1 MDNRKIEIFRE
12 IVRKL
17 DIQYADENEFI
28 QDVISEISHMKSELI
43 QIKYYNA
50 KSCSTDNFYK
60 IYGLYE
66 AFKREKRMIDFD
78 DMLMKCYLLLKKNHE
93 ILTYWQ
99 SRFRYV
105 LIDEFQD
112 INRVQYAT
120 IQMLVSPENNLF
132 VVGDDDQSIYS
143 FRGAKPE
150 FLLNF
155 PKDYEHAARIIL
167 NTNYRSTKHIVEA
180 SKLVIRENQK
190 RYMKHMITDNHT
202 GKYPIIIEAKDSGD
216 EAKQMVHHILKLREK
231 HDIPLSDIAIIYR
244 TNIQSRA
251 IIDIFLDMHIP
262 FVVRDKAAILYDHWV
277 ARDIIAYLRLA
288 LDIRDG
294 EALFRILNKPKRYV
308 SKAAI
313 AIIRKEYDD
322 VLGGLY
328 QYYHEKQWM
337 INHIEELQYHI
348 QFMRKRSVMEM
359 IQYIRK
365 AIGYDQYLQEY
376 AAYRKI
382 SAHGLYEILGELSE
396 SAKQFDSVD
405 SWFEHIEEYR
415 EKMEESNK
423 MDLSKDAVTLTTM
436 HASKGLEF
444 PIVWIIG
451 VVEGLLPHHKST
463 RDKDIEEERR
473 LFYVGMTRA
482 KEHLYISY
490 VQERYAESTKPSR
503 FLMEL
508 YTYLMGDIKVNGYI
522 QHKKFGK
529 GLVLALNDDIVV
541 VQFEKS
547 NKVKLNLR
555 HCIENQL
562 LRVEGKD

>member
-1 MDNRKIEIFRE
+1 MGFALNDNQRLAVSHHQGPMMVLAGPGSGKTMVITHRIAHLIEQCCVKPENILVITFTKAAAIEMERRFEQLSDKRHGRQVNFGTFHAIFFRILKSYYNLQINQLLMDDRKLEVFRD

-28 QDVISEISHMKSELI
+28 QDVISEISLMKSELI

-50 KSCSTDNFYK
+50 RSCSTDTFYK

-78 DMLMKCYLLLKKNHE
+78 DMLIKCYELLKKNHE

-120 IQMLVSPENNLF
+120 IQMLVSPHNNLF

-167 NTNYRSTKHIVEA
+167 NTNYRSTKHIVES

-190 RYMKHMITDNHT
+190 RYMKHMVTDNHL

-216 EAKQMVHHILKLREK
+216 EAKKIVHHLTKLREDQ
-231 HDIPLSDIAIIYR
+231 DIPLSDIAIIYR

-277 ARDIIAYLRLA
+277 ARDIMAYLKLA
-288 LDIRDG
+288 LDIRNG
-294 EALFRILNKPKRYV
+294 EALLRILNKPKRYV
-308 SKAAI
+308 SKEAI
-313 AIIRKEYDD
+313 AR
-322 VLGGLY
+322 
-328 QYYHEKQWM
+328 
-337 INHIEELQYHI
+337 
-348 QFMRKRSVMEM
+348 
-359 IQYIRK
+359 
-365 AIGYDQYLQEY
+365 
-376 AAYRKI
+376 
-382 SAHGLYEILGELSE
+382 
-396 SAKQFDSVD
+396 
-405 SWFEHIEEYR
+405 
-415 EKMEESNK
+415 
-423 MDLSKDAVTLTTM
+423 
-436 HASKGLEF
+436 
-444 PIVWIIG
+444 
-451 VVEGLLPHHKST
+451 
-463 RDKDIEEERR
+463 
-473 LFYVGMTRA
+473 
-482 KEHLYISY
+482 
-490 VQERYAESTKPSR
+490 
-503 FLMEL
+503 
-508 YTYLMGDIKVNGYI
+508 IKKNMMM
-522 QHKKFGK
+522 
-529 GLVLALNDDIVV
+529 
-541 VQFEKS
+541 
-547 NKVKLNLR
+547 
-555 HCIENQL
+555 C
-562 LRVEGKD
+562 